1 MESFEVGDYLCSESD
16 LFRVEQLAYGRAVVE
31 DCRTGDLLDVPL
43 SELLGLAR
51 IVRSRREPSS
61 VVRGRPAAAR

>member
-1 MESFEVGDYLCSESD
+1 MEGVQVGDYLCSKRQ

-31 DCRTGDLLDVPL
+31 DCRTGDLLDVAV

-51 IVRSRREPSS
+51 IVRSGREPL
-61 VVRGRPAAAR
+61 VRDRPAAA